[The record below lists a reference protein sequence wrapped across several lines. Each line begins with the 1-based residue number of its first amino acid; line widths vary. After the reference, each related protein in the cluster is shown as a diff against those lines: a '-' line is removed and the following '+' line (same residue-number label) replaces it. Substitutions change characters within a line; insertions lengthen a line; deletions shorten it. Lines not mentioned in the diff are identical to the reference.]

1 MGFEDTNQ
9 CWAMKS
15 HSPTALKR
23 IPGRQPQVGK
33 KLFQKDAEITPVIE
47 ADWRE
52 KKGPSKESVAAALYN
67 RNREVMKRKNN
78 RKNLQK

>member
-1 MGFEDTNQ
+1 M
-9 CWAMKS
+9 
-15 HSPTALKR
+15 
-23 IPGRQPQVGK
+23 GK